1 MNDANLV
8 MLLVIIVL
16 LFALIFLAIAE
27 MGLSKMTKPRAAAIT
42 EDKPRIEPSL
52 TALVDNPEGWINP
65 LLLMVN
71 VCQTVQA
78 TLTGI
83 VAGNL
88 FGGVGV
94 AVGVTLNVIVFFV
107 LAEAVPKTY
116 AVLNPDRAAMIA
128 ARPVRALTAFPP
140 LRMISAGLIGLTNVL
155 VKGRGLESGPFVSEQ
170 EFLGIVEAAAQDEVI
185 EHEEREL
192 IESIIEFGDT
202 VAREVMVP
210 RPDMVMVANTATITD
225 ALNLGIAHGFSRL
238 PVSGSDEDDIVG
250 LAFTKDLMRAEREGR
265 GDLPVLDL
273 ARDVT
278 FIPENKPVARLM
290 REMQDSKFH
299 IAIVADEYG
308 DIAGLVTLE
317 DCLEEL
323 VGEIVDEYDAAIR
336 RGDRYIGIVVEEL
349 RRRGLLDRTVIVFT
363 SDHGEEFLEHGRC
376 FHLTTLY
383 REVLH
388 VPLIISGPGLTRGR
402 EGRLVPASVS
412 IAPTLLAVA
421 GVEDHRLPGQSL
433 LANDVRPAA
442 FVVSETERRA
452 RNGRGQ
458 GHLRSLTT
466 DSEKLLHRVTDG
478 NYERFDLTTD
488 PAELEP
494 VTAGGRL
501 EILITRL
508 ERWLS
513 QHPSRVRRDRS
524 TDTDDPR
531 NSELDRQ
538 LRRLGYRD

>member
-1 MNDANLV
+1 MNGANLV

-128 ARPVRALTAFPP
+128 ARPVRALTAFPL
-140 LRMISAGLIGLTNVL
+140 LRMISEGLIGLTNVL

-323 VGEIVDEYDAAIR
+323 VGEIVDEYDA
-336 RGDRYIGIVVEEL
+336 EEHDIE
-349 RRRGLLDRTVIVFT
+349 RFDDG
-363 SDHGEEFLEHGRC
+363 
-376 FHLTTLY
+376 
-383 REVLH
+383 
-388 VPLIISGPGLTRGR
+388 
-402 EGRLVPASVS
+402 
-412 IAPTLLAVA
+412 TLLVDGGLNIGDVA
-421 GVEDHRLPGQSL
+421 DELGIDIPNEDFDSVGGFVFSALERVPEPGD
-433 LANDVRPAA
+433 AIDFEGFA
-442 FVVSETERRA
+442 FVVESVE
-452 RNGRGQ
+452 GR
-458 GHLRSLTT
+458 
-466 DSEKLLHRVTDG
+466 
-478 NYERFDLTTD
+478 
-488 PAELEP
+488 
-494 VTAGGRL
+494 
-501 EILITRL
+501 
-508 ERWLS
+508 
-513 QHPSRVRRDRS
+513 RVRRVRITPAPQDGG
-524 TDTDDPR
+524 DDSAAEAP
-531 NSELDRQ
+531 SD
-538 LRRLGYRD
+538 

>member
-1 MNDANLV
+1 MTGANLV
-8 MLLVIIVL
+8 MLVVILLLLVV
-16 LFALIFLAIAE
+16 LIFLAIAE

-42 EDKPRIEPSL
+42 ENKPRLGQSL
-52 TALVDNPEGWINP
+52 TAIVENPEGWINP

-71 VCQTVQA
+71 ICQTVQA

-94 AVGVTLNVIVFFV
+94 AVGVTLNVVVFFV

-116 AVLNPDRAAMIA
+116 AVLNPDRAALLA
-128 ARPVRALTAFPP
+128 ARPIRALTAFPP
-140 LRMISAGLIGLTNVL
+140 LRLISTALIGLTNVI

-170 EFLGIVEAAAQDEVI
+170 EFLGIVEAAAEDEVI

-210 RPDMVMVANTATITD
+210 RPDMVIVANTATITD

-273 ARDVT
+273 ARDAT

-290 REMQDSKFH
+290 REMQESKFH

-308 DIAGLVTLE
+308 DVAGLITLE

-323 VGEIVDEYDAAIR
+323 VGEIVDEYDA
-336 RGDRYIGIVVEEL
+336 EESEIE
-349 RRRGLLDRTVIVFT
+349 R
-363 SDHGEEFLEHGRC
+363 LEDG
-376 FHLTTLY
+376 
-383 REVLH
+383 
-388 VPLIISGPGLTRGR
+388 
-402 EGRLVPASVS
+402 
-412 IAPTLLAVA
+412 
-421 GVEDHRLPGQSL
+421 SL
-433 LANDVRPAA
+433 LVEGGFNIGDLSDELGIDIPHEDFDSVGG
-442 FVVSETERRA
+442 FVFSSLERVPEPGDA
-452 RNGRGQ
+452 V
-458 GHLRSLTT
+458 
-466 DSEKLLHRVTDG
+466 DF
-478 NYERFDLTTD
+478 ERFTFI
-488 PAELEP
+488 AESVE
-494 VTAGGRL
+494 G
-501 EILITRL
+501 
-508 ERWLS
+508 
-513 QHPSRVRRDRS
+513 
-524 TDTDDPR
+524 
-531 NSELDRQ
+531 
-538 LRRLGYRD
+538 

>member
-1 MNDANLV
+1 MTGANLV
-8 MLLVIIVL
+8 MLVVILLLLVV
-16 LFALIFLAIAE
+16 LIFLAIAE

-42 EDKPRIEPSL
+42 ENKPRLGQSL
-52 TALVDNPEGWINP
+52 TAIVENPEGWINP

-71 VCQTVQA
+71 ICQTVQA

-94 AVGVTLNVIVFFV
+94 AVGVTLNVVVFFV

-116 AVLNPDRAAMIA
+116 AVLNPDRAALLA
-128 ARPVRALTAFPP
+128 ARPIRALTAFPP
-140 LRMISAGLIGLTNVL
+140 LRLISTALIGLTNVI

-170 EFLGIVEAAAQDEVI
+170 EFLGIVEAAAEDEVI

-210 RPDMVMVANTATITD
+210 RPDMVIVANTATITD

-308 DIAGLVTLE
+308 DVAGLVTLE

-323 VGEIVDEYDAAIR
+323 VGEIVDEYDAEESEIER
-336 RGDRYIGIVVEEL
+336 LEDGSLLVEGGFNIGDLSDELGIDIPHEDFDSV
-349 RRRGLLDRTVIVFT
+349 GGFVF
-363 SDHGEEFLEHGRC
+363 SSLER
-376 FHLTTLY
+376 
-383 REVLH
+383 
-388 VPLIISGPGLTRGR
+388 VPGPGDAVDFEGFTFIAESV
-402 EGRLVPASVS
+402 EGR
-412 IAPTLLAVA
+412 
-421 GVEDHRLPGQSL
+421 
-433 LANDVRPAA
+433 
-442 FVVSETERRA
+442 
-452 RNGRGQ
+452 
-458 GHLRSLTT
+458 
-466 DSEKLLHRVTDG
+466 
-478 NYERFDLTTD
+478 
-488 PAELEP
+488 
-494 VTAGGRL
+494 
-501 EILITRL
+501 
-508 ERWLS
+508 
-513 QHPSRVRRDRS
+513 RVRRVRIIPRS
-524 TDTDDPR
+524 IDHADQETTNDGAPD
-531 NSELDRQ
+531 
-538 LRRLGYRD
+538 

>member
-1 MNDANLV
+1 MNGANLV

-16 LFALIFLAIAE
+16 LFVLIFLAIAE

-323 VGEIVDEYDAAIR
+323 VGEIVDEYDA
-336 RGDRYIGIVVEEL
+336 EEHDIE
-349 RRRGLLDRTVIVFT
+349 RFDDG
-363 SDHGEEFLEHGRC
+363 
-376 FHLTTLY
+376 
-383 REVLH
+383 
-388 VPLIISGPGLTRGR
+388 
-402 EGRLVPASVS
+402 
-412 IAPTLLAVA
+412 TLLVDGGRNIGDVA
-421 GVEDHRLPGQSL
+421 DELGIDIPNEDFDSVGGFVFSALERVPEPGD
-433 LANDVRPAA
+433 AIDFEGFA
-442 FVVSETERRA
+442 FVVESVE
-452 RNGRGQ
+452 GR
-458 GHLRSLTT
+458 
-466 DSEKLLHRVTDG
+466 
-478 NYERFDLTTD
+478 
-488 PAELEP
+488 
-494 VTAGGRL
+494 
-501 EILITRL
+501 
-508 ERWLS
+508 
-513 QHPSRVRRDRS
+513 RVRRVRITPAPQDGG
-524 TDTDDPR
+524 DDSAAEAP
-531 NSELDRQ
+531 SD
-538 LRRLGYRD
+538 

>member
-1 MNDANLV
+1 MTGANLV
-8 MLLVIIVL
+8 MLVVILLLLVV
-16 LFALIFLAIAE
+16 LIFLAIAE

-42 EDKPRIEPSL
+42 ENKPRLGQSL
-52 TALVDNPEGWINP
+52 TAIVENPEGWINP

-71 VCQTVQA
+71 ICQTVQA

-94 AVGVTLNVIVFFV
+94 AVGVTLNVVVFFV

-116 AVLNPDRAAMIA
+116 AVLNPDRAALLA
-128 ARPVRALTAFPP
+128 ARPIRALTAFPP
-140 LRMISAGLIGLTNVL
+140 LRLISTALIGLTNVI

-170 EFLGIVEAAAQDEVI
+170 EFLGIVEAAAEDEVI

-210 RPDMVMVANTATITD
+210 RPDMVVVANTATITD

-308 DIAGLVTLE
+308 DVAGLVTLE

-323 VGEIVDEYDAAIR
+323 VGEIVDEYDAEESEIER
-336 RGDRYIGIVVEEL
+336 LEDGSLLVEGGFNIGDLSDELGIDIPHEDFDSV
-349 RRRGLLDRTVIVFT
+349 GGFVF
-363 SDHGEEFLEHGRC
+363 SSLER
-376 FHLTTLY
+376 
-383 REVLH
+383 
-388 VPLIISGPGLTRGR
+388 VPEPGDAVDFERFTFIAESV
-402 EGRLVPASVS
+402 EGR
-412 IAPTLLAVA
+412 
-421 GVEDHRLPGQSL
+421 
-433 LANDVRPAA
+433 
-442 FVVSETERRA
+442 
-452 RNGRGQ
+452 
-458 GHLRSLTT
+458 
-466 DSEKLLHRVTDG
+466 
-478 NYERFDLTTD
+478 
-488 PAELEP
+488 
-494 VTAGGRL
+494 
-501 EILITRL
+501 
-508 ERWLS
+508 
-513 QHPSRVRRDRS
+513 RVRRVRIVPRS
-524 TDTDDPR
+524 IDD
-531 NSELDRQ
+531 SDQGVAHEGASD
-538 LRRLGYRD
+538 

>member
-1 MNDANLV
+1 MNGANLV

-323 VGEIVDEYDAAIR
+323 VGEIVDEYDA
-336 RGDRYIGIVVEEL
+336 EEHDIE
-349 RRRGLLDRTVIVFT
+349 RFDDG
-363 SDHGEEFLEHGRC
+363 
-376 FHLTTLY
+376 
-383 REVLH
+383 
-388 VPLIISGPGLTRGR
+388 
-402 EGRLVPASVS
+402 
-412 IAPTLLAVA
+412 TLLVDGGRNIGDVA
-421 GVEDHRLPGQSL
+421 DELGIDIPNEDFDSVGGFVFSALERVPEPGD
-433 LANDVRPAA
+433 AIDFEGFA
-442 FVVSETERRA
+442 FVVESVE
-452 RNGRGQ
+452 GR
-458 GHLRSLTT
+458 
-466 DSEKLLHRVTDG
+466 
-478 NYERFDLTTD
+478 
-488 PAELEP
+488 
-494 VTAGGRL
+494 
-501 EILITRL
+501 
-508 ERWLS
+508 
-513 QHPSRVRRDRS
+513 RVRRVRITPAPQDGG
-524 TDTDDPR
+524 DDSAAEAP
-531 NSELDRQ
+531 SD
-538 LRRLGYRD
+538 

>member
-1 MNDANLV
+1 MNGANLV

-323 VGEIVDEYDAAIR
+323 VGEIVDEYDA
-336 RGDRYIGIVVEEL
+336 EEHDIE
-349 RRRGLLDRTVIVFT
+349 RFDDG
-363 SDHGEEFLEHGRC
+363 
-376 FHLTTLY
+376 
-383 REVLH
+383 
-388 VPLIISGPGLTRGR
+388 
-402 EGRLVPASVS
+402 
-412 IAPTLLAVA
+412 TLLVDGGLNIGDVA
-421 GVEDHRLPGQSL
+421 DELGIDIPNEDFDSVGGFVFSALERVPEPGD
-433 LANDVRPAA
+433 AIDFDGFA
-442 FVVSETERRA
+442 FVVESVE
-452 RNGRGQ
+452 GR
-458 GHLRSLTT
+458 
-466 DSEKLLHRVTDG
+466 
-478 NYERFDLTTD
+478 
-488 PAELEP
+488 
-494 VTAGGRL
+494 
-501 EILITRL
+501 
-508 ERWLS
+508 
-513 QHPSRVRRDRS
+513 RVRRVRITPAPQDGG
-524 TDTDDPR
+524 DDSAAEAP
-531 NSELDRQ
+531 SD
-538 LRRLGYRD
+538 

>member
-1 MNDANLV
+1 MTGANLV
-8 MLLVIIVL
+8 MLVVILLLLVV
-16 LFALIFLAIAE
+16 LIFLAIAE

-42 EDKPRIEPSL
+42 ENKPRLGQSL
-52 TALVDNPEGWINP
+52 TAIVENPEGWINP

-71 VCQTVQA
+71 ICQTVQA

-94 AVGVTLNVIVFFV
+94 AVGVTLNVVVFFV

-116 AVLNPDRAAMIA
+116 AVLNPDRAALLA
-128 ARPVRALTAFPP
+128 ARPIRALTAFPP
-140 LRMISAGLIGLTNVL
+140 LRLISTALIGLTNVI

-170 EFLGIVEAAAQDEVI
+170 EFLGIVEAAAEDEVI

-210 RPDMVMVANTATITD
+210 RPDMVIVANTATITD

-273 ARDVT
+273 ARDAT

-290 REMQDSKFH
+290 REMQESKFH

-308 DIAGLVTLE
+308 DVAGLITLE

-323 VGEIVDEYDAAIR
+323 VGEIVDEYDAEESEIER
-336 RGDRYIGIVVEEL
+336 LEDGSLLVEGGFNIGDLSDELGIDIPHEDFDSV
-349 RRRGLLDRTVIVFT
+349 GGFVF
-363 SDHGEEFLEHGRC
+363 SSLER
-376 FHLTTLY
+376 
-383 REVLH
+383 
-388 VPLIISGPGLTRGR
+388 VPEPGDAVDFEGFTFIAESV
-402 EGRLVPASVS
+402 EGR
-412 IAPTLLAVA
+412 
-421 GVEDHRLPGQSL
+421 
-433 LANDVRPAA
+433 
-442 FVVSETERRA
+442 
-452 RNGRGQ
+452 
-458 GHLRSLTT
+458 
-466 DSEKLLHRVTDG
+466 
-478 NYERFDLTTD
+478 
-488 PAELEP
+488 
-494 VTAGGRL
+494 
-501 EILITRL
+501 
-508 ERWLS
+508 
-513 QHPSRVRRDRS
+513 RVRRVRIVPRS
-524 TDTDDPR
+524 IDD
-531 NSELDRQ
+531 SDQGVADEGASD
-538 LRRLGYRD
+538 